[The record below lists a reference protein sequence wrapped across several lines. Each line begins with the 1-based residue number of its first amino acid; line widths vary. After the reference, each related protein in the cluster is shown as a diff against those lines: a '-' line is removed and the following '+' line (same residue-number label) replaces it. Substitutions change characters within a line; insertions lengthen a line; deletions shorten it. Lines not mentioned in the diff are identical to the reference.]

1 MLLSICKSLLRWW
14 GYLCE
19 ARRKGN
25 FMLCVSPTAQ
35 LWRRNAWNS
44 FETNQHSILFRQ
56 PFHNNTACSQ
66 GMHPGYHSLSLI
78 WVQWLQPI
86 LLLGTCEWI
95 DLCDVHK
102 RSTEIHFQHDFLI
115 CIARQFFHEVK
126 IWFRYFILWNG
137 AKWFAFPWQEIDKN
151 CSFFVMHHHF
161 DFDFCILFSLSA

>member
-1 MLLSICKSLLRWW
+1 MIFQNSSLLTHILVVKSVFTCKTLPRWW

-35 LWRRNAWNS
+35 LLRRNAWNS

-86 LLLGTCEWI
+86 SLWGICEWI
-95 DLCDVHK
+95 DLCCVHK
-102 RSTEIHFQHDFLI
+102 RSTEIHFQHDIFNLHCQAIFSWGENLI
-115 CIARQFFHEVK
+115 
-126 IWFRYFILWNG
+126 
-137 AKWFAFPWQEIDKN
+137 
-151 CSFFVMHHHF
+151 
-161 DFDFCILFSLSA
+161 